1 MFVIIQLS
9 LILNVAYT
17 FNFEGLIPNEYMKD
31 TELEIFAGRL
41 DSIKTHLPFDYYYL
55 NFCEPDKI
63 EYTNKGVG
71 DSITGDNLANTPYKV
86 ISLKINVPNIDQY
99 DGEQNLWGS
108 LQEFNEL
115 HIIWK
120 L

>member
-1 MFVIIQLS
+1 L
-9 LILNVAYT
+9 
-17 FNFEGLIPNEYMKD
+17 KD

-63 EYTNKGVG
+63 EYTSKGVG

-86 ISLKINVPNIDQY
+86 IFSHNIYSILGKNDVKQFM
-99 DGEQNLWGS
+99 WITM
-108 LQEFNEL
+108 QEKDEL
-115 HIIWK
+115 HIIWEFQVDDRK
-120 L
+120 RLSLYIIHRWSSKCICYQ